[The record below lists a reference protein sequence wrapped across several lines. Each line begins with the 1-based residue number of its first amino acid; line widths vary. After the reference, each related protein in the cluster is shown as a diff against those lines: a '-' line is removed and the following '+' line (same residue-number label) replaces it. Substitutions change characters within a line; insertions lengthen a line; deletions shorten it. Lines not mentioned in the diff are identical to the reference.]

1 MSTQPLVSA
10 TPRREPAALQLTPTA
25 FSPHGELVN
34 AITHGIGLLLSLAG
48 AIVLLGHVSATLDG
62 WRLAGCLVFAITL
75 VSVYA
80 ASTLSHAVVR
90 PSLRRLFRKLDQ
102 GFIYL
107 LIVSTYTPLALTFLR
122 SGWWWWLFLAALW
135 TAALAGFTS
144 KIVFSHRIDT
154 VPPWSYLLLA
164 WAPILPGSAY
174 LEFVP
179 SGVVWLVLAGGLC
192 YTVGV
197 VFLILDCRRLHF
209 HAIWHVFVIG
219 GSLCH
224 YLAIFQYVA
233 CGALL

>member
-1 MSTQPLVSA
+1 MSTQLQVSA
-10 TPRREPAALQLTPTA
+10 TLRRERAALQLTPTA
-25 FSPHGELVN
+25 FSHGELLN
-34 AITHGIGLLLSLAG
+34 AITHGIGLLLSLGG
-48 AIVLLGHVSATLDG
+48 AIVLLGQVSATLDR
-62 WRLAGCLVFAITL
+62 WRLAGCLVFAIAL

-90 PSLRRLFRKLDQ
+90 PSLRRMFRKLDQ

-122 SGWWWWLFLAALW
+122 GGWWWLFLAALW
-135 TAALAGFTS
+135 TAALAGFGS

-174 LEFVP
+174 LALVP
-179 SGVVWLVLAGGLC
+179 SGALWLVLAGGLC
-192 YTVGV
+192 YSVGV
-197 VFLILDCRRLHF
+197 VFLILDYRRFHF

-219 GSLCH
+219 GSLIH

-233 CGALL
+233 CGTLA